1 MTFLQPLA
9 LFGLLL
15 ALAPIVIHL
24 LNLLRHR
31 TQPWAATR
39 FLFQARKSSSR
50 ISKLKRWITLLFRML
65 ALAALAF
72 MIARPMTGGDS
83 LFSFS
88 SGSPEVLVLVL
99 DRSASMETRTE
110 KDPQTKR
117 AKALDAFQA
126 FAEPWTESRLVVID
140 TALEDPFFIDKAA
153 SVKDAALE
161 RFFGPTDTSADLPGT
176 LSKALDWLEKSGVGT
191 AEILLASDMQIS
203 NWNLDRNSEV
213 MEKINRILVQKKDLW
228 KLNLLNLDDAPPYN
242 LSMTLDRVNRMP
254 GRVEPVVN
262 LNKSGQGNERLRLS
276 VNTNGSP
283 GNIDL
288 ELTSPSMLWRPTFD
302 LENEPEEGWISILG
316 PDDFCQP
323 DNACYLAYG
332 VTTPPQVAVRAYN
345 PRANLVLRSASQSEL
360 GKIAD
365 SLPLKALEEKQ
376 LLLRKVLIHQGKF
389 EEGDEEILK
398 NFALNGATIVLFPPE
413 SANSSPSGFL
423 SWGALEKGAKDEYF
437 EISGWRKDSG
447 LLANSSDGN
456 RLPVDRL
463 NIKVRRI
470 PAQGEP
476 LAYYS
481 DGKPFLTS
489 MTVGKGVVYAFST
502 LPVKSWSELDNGYVL
517 VPALQRLIEE
527 TASSNSFAQ
536 SWACGGRE
544 TKEAELFE
552 SIGGETD
559 RVPSLHAGIYKIDGR
574 LTAVNRPQE
583 ENERRFHQND
593 EIMGKLP
600 GISPRI
606 VEDESSSDSTD
617 RSEIW
622 SFFLLLCLVLLL
634 GEAFLGQPA
643 ATNASKAISSH
654 A

>member
-1 MTFLQPLA
+1 M
-9 LFGLLL
+9 
-15 ALAPIVIHL
+15 
-24 LNLLRHR
+24 
-31 TQPWAATR
+31 
-39 FLFQARKSSSR
+39 
-50 ISKLKRWITLLFRML
+50 
-65 ALAALAF
+65 
-72 MIARPMTGGDS
+72 
-83 LFSFS
+83 
-88 SGSPEVLVLVL
+88 
-99 DRSASMETRTE
+99 
-110 KDPQTKR
+110 
-117 AKALDAFQA
+117 
-126 FAEPWTESRLVVID
+126 
-140 TALEDPFFIDKAA
+140 
-153 SVKDAALE
+153 
-161 RFFGPTDTSADLPGT
+161 
-176 LSKALDWLEKSGVGT
+176 
-191 AEILLASDMQIS
+191 
-203 NWNLDRNSEV
+203 
-213 MEKINRILVQKKDLW
+213 
-228 KLNLLNLDDAPPYN
+228 
-242 LSMTLDRVNRMP
+242 
-254 GRVEPVVN
+254 
-262 LNKSGQGNERLRLS
+262 
-276 VNTNGSP
+276 
-283 GNIDL
+283 
-288 ELTSPSMLWRPTFD
+288 
-302 LENEPEEGWISILG
+302 
-316 PDDFCQP
+316 
-323 DNACYLAYG
+323 
-332 VTTPPQVAVRAYN
+332 AVRAYN

-600 GISPRI
+600 GVSPRI

-643 ATNASKAISSH
+643 ATSASKAISNH

>member
-583 ENERRFHQND
+583 ENESRFHQND

-600 GISPRI
+600 GVSPRI

-643 ATNASKAISSH
+643 ATSASKAISSH

>member
-15 ALAPIVIHL
+15 AFAPIVIHL

-117 AKALDAFQA
+117 AKALDAFQT
-126 FAEPWTESRLVVID
+126 FAKPWTESRLVVID
-140 TALEDPFFIDKAA
+140 SALEDPFFIDDAA

-176 LSKALDWLEKSGVGT
+176 LLKTLDWLEKTGVGT
-191 AEILLASDMQIS
+191 AEILLVSDMQTS

-213 MEKINRILVQKKDLW
+213 MGKINGILTKKKDFW
-228 KLNLLNLDDAPPYN
+228 KLNLLGLDDSPPYN
-242 LSMTLDRVNRMP
+242 FSMTLDQVNRRP
-254 GRVEPVVN
+254 GRIEPVVN
-262 LNKSGQGNERLRLS
+262 LRKNGQGNELVRLS
-276 VNTNGSP
+276 INTNGSP
-283 GNIDL
+283 GSAEV
-288 ELTSPSMLWRPTFD
+288 ELASQSMLWRPTFD
-302 LENEPEEGWISILG
+302 LEDEPEEGWISILG

-323 DNACYLAYG
+323 DNVCFLTYG
-332 VTTPPQVAVRAYN
+332 ITTPPQVAVRAYN
-345 PRANLVLRSASQSEL
+345 PRASLILRSASQSEL

-365 SLPLKALEEKQ
+365 ALPLNVLEEKE
-376 LLLRKVLIHQGKF
+376 LLSRKILIHQG
-389 EEGDEEILK
+389 ELEAGDQEILQS
-398 NFALNGATIVLFPPE
+398 FALNGGTLVLFPPE
-413 SANSSPSGFL
+413 SGNPSNSEFL
-423 SWGALEKGAKDEYF
+423 SWGALEKMEEDEYF
-437 EISGWRKDSG
+437 QIGGWRRDSG

-456 RLPVDRL
+456 RLPLDRL
-463 NIKVRRI
+463 DIKMRRI

-481 DGKPFLTS
+481 DGQPFLTS
-489 MTVGKGVVYAFST
+489 MTVGRGVVYAFST

-536 SWACGGRE
+536 SWACGGKE
-544 TKEAELFE
+544 TKEAALFE
-552 SIGGETD
+552 SIGEETD
-559 RVPSLHAGIYKIDGR
+559 KIPSLHAGVYKIDGR

-583 ENERRFHQND
+583 ENERRFHKD
-593 EIMGKLP
+593 EEIAGELP

-606 VEDESSSDSTD
+606 VEGESSSDSTD

-643 ATNASKAISSH
+643 STSANKAISSN